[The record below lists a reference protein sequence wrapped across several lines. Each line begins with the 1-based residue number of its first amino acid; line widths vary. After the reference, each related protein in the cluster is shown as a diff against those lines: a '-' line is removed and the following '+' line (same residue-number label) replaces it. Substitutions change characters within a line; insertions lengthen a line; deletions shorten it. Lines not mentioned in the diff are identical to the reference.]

1 MTDAS
6 PSPDSITR
14 PTGLGAAIDQKAD
27 RKADKRAEKKTDK
40 VADRGVIAG
49 RPPSTSAVSDDA
61 ELVDDETPQAMT
73 GPGLLTRLPSAP
85 AWMRSIR
92 FRMTLLYSIMFFGLA
107 SMALG
112 GMYWRLSASFATT
125 EALQLSPG
133 AVVFDPDLWQETELN
148 SLDVLV
154 RQRALST
161 LQQYSYTALVL
172 LFFVSLPVGWFV
184 AGRVL
189 QPIERITNVARN
201 IQATDLSRRIN
212 LPGPDDEL
220 KRLSD
225 TFDNML
231 LRLDHAFAG
240 QRRLI
245 HEASHELRNPLAVMR
260 TNLDVTTSDPGAT
273 FEDYKHTAEVM
284 SRSTDRMIHLVDDL
298 LVYARQETDR
308 GADEPVDVSRLVLDV
323 GEEFFGAASK
333 VGLALKTAATPGLWV
348 MGNSDSLHQAMSN
361 LLTNAFRYATDGT
374 IVRVAAGQEQG
385 WVWMAVEDDGPGI
398 SKSDA
403 ERVFERGERG
413 GGADGAVSRKGSG
426 LGLTIVRQIAEAHK
440 GEARLLSEP
449 GKGSTFAIWLPA
461 LVTSDP
467 GLDTIQLKLGTTP
480 APDAAASGRARPN
493 DQAADADLKSA
504 R

>member
-1 MTDAS
+1 MTDAAS
-6 PSPDSITR
+6 SPDSITR
-14 PTGLGAAIDQKAD
+14 PASLGAGIDQKAD
-27 RKADKRAEKKTDK
+27 KKTERKTDRKATRKGDKGERGDK
-40 VADRGVIAG
+40 VEDRGVSAG
-49 RPPSTSAVSDDA
+49 RPPNTSAVSDDVD
-61 ELVDDETPQAMT
+61 LVDDETPQT
-73 GPGLLTRLPSAP
+73 LSGRGLITRLPAAP
-85 AWMRSIR
+85 PWMRSIR

-133 AVVFDPDLWQETELN
+133 AVVFDPELWQETELN

-260 TNLDVTTSDPGAT
+260 TNLDVTLSDPEAT
-273 FEDYKHTAEVM
+273 FDDYKHTAEVM
-284 SRSTDRMIHLVDDL
+284 SRSTDRMVHLVDDL

-348 MGNSDSLHQAMSN
+348 LGNSDSLHQAMSN
-361 LLTNAFRYATDGT
+361 LLTNAFRHATDGT

-398 SKSDA
+398 AKSDA

-413 GGADGAVSRKGSG
+413 AGDGAASGKGSG

-467 GLDTIQLKLGTTP
+467 GLDTMQLRT
-480 APDAAASGRARPN
+480 SGS
-493 DQAADADLKSA
+493 K
-504 R
+504 